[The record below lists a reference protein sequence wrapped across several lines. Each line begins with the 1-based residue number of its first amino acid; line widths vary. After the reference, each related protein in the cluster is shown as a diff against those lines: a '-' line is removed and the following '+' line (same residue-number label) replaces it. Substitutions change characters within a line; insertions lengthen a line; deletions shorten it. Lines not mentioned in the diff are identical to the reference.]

1 VGQQPLGMIDLVLC
15 EVLQG
20 VRGDAGFA
28 RVKRGLLRF
37 DVFDSGGT
45 AMAIAS
51 VGNYRLLRSRG
62 RTVRKM
68 IDCFLATFC
77 LRNRHM
83 LLHRDR
89 DFDPFETELGL
100 QVVHP

>member
-1 VGQQPLGMIDLVLC
+1 
-15 EVLQG
+15 
-20 VRGDAGFA
+20 
-28 RVKRGLLRF
+28 
-37 DVFDSGGT
+37 
-45 AMAIAS
+45 
-51 VGNYRLLRSRG
+51 
-62 RTVRKM
+62 VRKM